1 MRATPGATSTTPGR
15 TLAER
20 AARWEAA
27 LAELSSAPAP
37 YGALVTDHLPDDV
50 TGSLAGRSEQV
61 LLEGTADVTLL
72 LADIEAVT
80 TGIEGLEDAVEG
92 RRADDVRD
100 AVDAA
105 RAREQRSLLLAGSA
119 LVGLVAVDRGEL
131 SQESE
136 VKLRSQMLFDAYLS
150 NYPQAIYGGW
160 SLEALQARSKHQI
173 RILLA
178 GAKRG

>member
-92 RRADDVRD
+92 RRADDARD

-119 LVGLVAVDRGEL
+119 LVGLVALAV
-131 SQESE
+131 
-136 VKLRSQMLFDAYLS
+136 VV
-150 NYPQAIYGGW
+150 ITVVV
-160 SLEALQARSKHQI
+160 QARS
-173 RILLA
+173 RPSS
-178 GAKRG
+178 GPPSERGPGVEPPAPPARVPDRR